1 MAVAVARAKQL
12 RISARKL
19 RLVADAIRGKKV
31 AVARDILRFTP
42 KAGAPLLATVLNAA
56 VANAESKATERR
68 ERIDTDE
75 MVITKLL
82 VDVGAQTLRR
92 FQSSPRGRAVPI
104 RKRNSRIELVIA
116 HK

>member
-1 MAVAVARAKQL
+1 MAVAVARAKLL

-19 RLVADAIRGKKV
+19 RLVADTIRGKKV
-31 AVARDILRFTP
+31 GVAKDILRFTP
-42 KAGAPLLATVLNAA
+42 KAGAPLLSTILNAA
-56 VANAESKATERR
+56 VANAESKAHEKR

-82 VDVGAQTLRR
+82 VDVGGSTIKRYQGA
-92 FQSSPRGRAVPI
+92 PRGRAVPI
-104 RKRNSRIELVIA
+104 RKRHSRVEIVIA